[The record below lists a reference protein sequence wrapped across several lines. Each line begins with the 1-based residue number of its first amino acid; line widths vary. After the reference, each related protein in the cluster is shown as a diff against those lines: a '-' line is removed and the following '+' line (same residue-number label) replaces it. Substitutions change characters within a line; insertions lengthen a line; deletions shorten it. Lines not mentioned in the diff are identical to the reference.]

1 MKKVALLCVSLFL
14 VACESKQEAQTQQQQ
29 KQKTER
35 NFGRMADVET
45 KLEELFA
52 SLKLSMDVKKDKG
65 NDTLTY
71 TTKTAGVLLI
81 GDPIVGATVFIG
93 GSQSDLENL
102 KSTALMMATVKTLCN
117 PTEEEGSRVLQEA
130 IKVLKGELKTSA
142 FNTQKCSIHIGINKE
157 LGALGVNISPR

>member
-52 SLKLSMDVKKDKG
+52 SLKLSMDVKKTKE
-65 NDTLTY
+65 
-71 TTKTAGVLLI
+71 TT
-81 GDPIVGATVFIG
+81 
-93 GSQSDLENL
+93 
-102 KSTALMMATVKTLCN
+102 
-117 PTEEEGSRVLQEA
+117 R
-130 IKVLKGELKTSA
+130 
-142 FNTQKCSIHIGINKE
+142 
-157 LGALGVNISPR
+157 